1 MFQAQPRA
9 LFYTIVSHSRTSFN
23 GGAGRANARRH
34 IPMFL
39 FVWRKRIAAF
49 DISSKSLFFWRASAR
64 RHTSRCSFLFG
75 ASVLPRLIFL
85 PNRYFFWRASAR
97 RHLRDDIL
105 SQALLLS
112 RAPIF
117 LKSQTY
123 IALCCPL
130 LLSLTLRRHCLML
143 YIEIQGRI
151 CYNILYK
158 YFFAILL

>member
-23 GGAGRANARRH
+23 GGQAPAG
-34 IPMFL
+34 IF
-39 FVWRKRIAAF
+39 
-49 DISSKSLFFWRASAR
+49 
-64 RHTSRCSFLFG
+64 RCSFLFG

-85 PNRYFFWRASAR
+85 PNRYFFRRASAR
-97 RHLRDDIL
+97 RHLRDDSL

-143 YIEIQGRI
+143 YIEIQGGI
-151 CYNILYK
+151 CYNIFTNIFSPYC
-158 YFFAILL
+158 YSCVFFGAVHSGCTRL